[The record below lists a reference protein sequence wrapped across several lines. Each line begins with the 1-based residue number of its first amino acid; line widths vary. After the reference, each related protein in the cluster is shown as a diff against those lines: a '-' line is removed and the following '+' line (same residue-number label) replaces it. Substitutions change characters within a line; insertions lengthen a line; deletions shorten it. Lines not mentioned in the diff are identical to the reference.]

1 MIILTALAFV
11 VQAKPKLVSRL
22 QDSLRVNHSLLCPRG
37 SHRGFEDFISARLPE
52 VPEIEMDDDHGQV
65 PPYDEPFLIREKYQ
79 FRTFAIDP
87 EVEDL
92 GASAAKGKKKRTL
105 VAQWANSMAPVG
117 GAVVNAARGI
127 KSSLLG
133 GMTGVKGVRH
143 MAGKAPKGRKK

>member
-1 MIILTALAFV
+1 MSSRLLILL
-11 VQAKPKLVSRL
+11 VQANPKIVSRL
-22 QDSLRVNHSLLCPRG
+22 EDSLRVNHSLLCPRD
-37 SHRGFEDFISARLPE
+37 SHRGFEDFISARLPD
-52 VPEIEMDDDHGQV
+52 VPEIDVDDDNGQV
-65 PPYDEPFLIREKYQ
+65 PPYDEPFLIREKYH

-92 GASAAKGKKKRTL
+92 GATGARGKKKRTL

-133 GMTGVKGVRH
+133 GMTGMKGVRN
-143 MAGKAPKGRKK
+143 MAGKAPKGKKK